1 MNYQVKCET
10 KINRKE
16 YDMSPAFADK
26 KGYQVYFSS
35 SREESFGSGRD
46 PITGEKYMDIFVAE
60 FDKNG
65 DPTGVRSID
74 EDGIVNTSENEGTV
88 CFDKKCKTM

>member
-1 MNYQVKCET
+1 MLFFCERRVT
-10 KINRKE
+10 
-16 YDMSPAFADK
+16 
-26 KGYQVYFSS
+26 GLFSS

-65 DPTGVRSID
+65 DPTGVGLLMRM
-74 EDGIVNTSENEGTV
+74 E
-88 CFDKKCKTM
+88 